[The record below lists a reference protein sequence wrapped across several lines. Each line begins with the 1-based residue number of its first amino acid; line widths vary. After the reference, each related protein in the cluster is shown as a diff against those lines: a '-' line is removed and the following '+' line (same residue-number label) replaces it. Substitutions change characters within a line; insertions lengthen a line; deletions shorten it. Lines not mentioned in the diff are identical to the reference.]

1 MVVLVYADSVAWLDY
16 MFGMLGVGF
25 GLVDFVNFVDSVVD
39 FTFDILSICLKYPN
53 SLLAHINLLL

>member
-39 FTFDILSICLKYPN
+39 LTFDILSICL
-53 SLLAHINLLL
+53 